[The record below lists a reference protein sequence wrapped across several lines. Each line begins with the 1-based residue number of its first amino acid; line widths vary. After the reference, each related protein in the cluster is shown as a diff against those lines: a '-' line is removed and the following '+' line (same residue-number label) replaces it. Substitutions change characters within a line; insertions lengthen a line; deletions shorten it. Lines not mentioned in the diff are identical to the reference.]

1 MQGLPENEIAL
12 PVPPVAM
19 IKRKD
24 LGNSKTVTKTVK
36 QWQFS
41 TSKGTISTRGATEL
55 HRNRDLMVKTD
66 RGGSGDGDGGG
77 TTTNWWLEGG
87 AWAARA
93 WLQRTELTRVEAR
106 GDGAACDTGEIGC
119 RAERRFRSGGFRTEL
134 HRWTAVDGGGGL
146 QTVADS
152 VQRLFSSETRLNEP
166 AQPRTALTDQM
177 RQKPERDRPALIP
190 TWDWDFKIY

>member
-1 MQGLPENEIAL
+1 
-12 PVPPVAM
+12 
-19 IKRKD
+19 
-24 LGNSKTVTKTVK
+24 VK
-36 QWQFS
+36 QWRFS
-41 TSKGTISTRGATEL
+41 NLKVTISTRGATGL
-55 HRNRDLMVKTD
+55 HRNRGLRVKTG
-66 RGGSGDGDGGG
+66 RGGSGDGGGA
-77 TTTNWWLEGG
+77 TTNRRLEGG

-93 WLQRTELTRVEAR
+93 WQQRTEMTQVEAR
-106 GDGAACDTGEIGC
+106 GDSAACDTGGVGC